1 MTQPDA
7 ADELC
12 IGFADERIRVVTFTP
27 HRLDVLA
34 AHLRHCTLGV
44 GECRRAQPVL
54 LLADS
59 LPDDLALNEIIAQL
73 IAPCAAALVLHAAGV
88 TLRKRGIM
96 LAGES
101 GSGKSTLTA
110 WLLRS
115 GFGYLSDEVIAVSG
129 GSFPTM
135 RGLARSLVLKS
146 GSAHIWRPLIDETEQ
161 VRHFGDGSAWIPPE
175 VLSPTCVS
183 SSAALDMIIFPR
195 YDPTVLF
202 EVEQL
207 SPAQTTFNLMQNL
220 VNARNLP
227 RHGLSA
233 LATVAKAAPG
243 YTLVYSDVTRV
254 STWLLN
260 AL

>member
-1 MTQPDA
+1 MIQPDA

-12 IGFADERIRVVTFTP
+12 IGFADERIRVVSFTP
-27 HRLDVLA
+27 HRLDILA
-34 AHLRHCTLGV
+34 AHLRHCTQGV
-44 GECRRAQPVL
+44 GECRRAQSMV

-59 LPDDLALNEIIAQL
+59 LPDDLVLNEIIAQL

-88 TLRKRGIM
+88 TLKNRGIM
-96 LAGES
+96 LAGVS

-110 WLLRS
+110 WLVRS

-129 GSFPTM
+129 DGTPMM
-135 RGLARSLVLKS
+135 RGFARSLVLKA
-146 GSAHIWRPLIDETEQ
+146 GSAHIWRPLIDETAR

-175 VLSPTCVS
+175 VLNSTCVS
-183 SSAALDMIIFPR
+183 SSAALDVIIFPR

-207 SPAQTTFNLMQNL
+207 SPAQTAFNLMQNL

-227 RHGLSA
+227 RYGLSA
-233 LATVAKAAPG
+233 LAAVAKAAPG
-243 YTLVYSDVTRV
+243 YALVYSDVTRV